1 MAQAAQIQDIYPL
14 SHMQEG
20 MLFHSLMDV
29 SSKAYVEQTSFT
41 ITGNLCIDSFL
52 KSLNILVSRYDIF
65 RTIFIKEVQDL
76 TGQL

>member
-52 KSLNILVSRYDIF
+52 K
-65 RTIFIKEVQDL
+65 
-76 TGQL
+76 